1 MYFNIIFS
9 FKYFKKRYLLM
20 CSLIMFTFSDSVSL
34 GEPRAISSQGSPE
47 LVRAN
52 VESVAIRRLHVFVCF
67 SQNAH

>member
-1 MYFNIIFS
+1 MYINIIFS

-20 CSLIMFTFSDSVSL
+20 SSVIIFPFLDSVSL
-34 GEPRAISSQGSPE
+34 GEPRAISSQGSSE

-67 SQNAH
+67 SQDAH